1 MIDVKNKFD
10 LIMQDGA
17 KIHSGIGEFHDH
29 FDIESIL
36 KYFQTGKLQTWLE
49 DRYYDEEAEQISE
62 LSQDDPN
69 LPQKLCAILG
79 VSAAQHGILD
89 DEQLKRVEKK
99 KTLLKQKTND
109 QSIISLAAQTAF
121 TQEDL
126 ADLLDLGESTI
137 YLCGEKFTI
146 PIRMTDKTYIGIL
159 GTPKVK
165 ISAKSEQDLQERNIV
180 FENITSPWSKA
191 QTPTI
196 ESPIEKPTISQ
207 ATLDK
212 AKKLLKQI
220 SDKKFRQW
228 GEGNVVWFI
237 CDVQNAPNKRDIEA
251 SIRSGAKESER
262 DLPIEI
268 SENVDN
274 MLARLKEVQKNYD
287 SLFTDGIPYL
297 NISPTLAEVN
307 YQLPLSAEKVK
318 YDKPMDLG
326 AELVK
331 KARYMEIENPGFS
344 GIFGANDY
352 FLNNPN
358 DLIKVVSNYCHKIY
372 VKLDKSTGG
381 QTLDAYLA
389 SMIENLKTL
398 TSQK

>member
-1 MIDVKNKFD
+1 MKKKQSLFMIDGTEVRADIEELRK
-10 LIMQDGA
+10 
-17 KIHSGIGEFHDH
+17 H
-29 FDIESIL
+29 FDIESIINHFRSGEL
-36 KYFQTGKLQTWLE
+36 KNWLL
-49 DRYYDEEAEQISE
+49 DRYYDEEAEQIDE
-62 LSQDDPN
+62 LSANTTN

-89 DEQLKRVEKK
+89 DEQLKRLEKK

-165 ISAKSEQDLQERNIV
+165 ISAKSEQDLQERNII
-180 FENITSPWSKA
+180 FENIISPWSKTP
-191 QTPTI
+191 TPTI
-196 ESPIEKPTISQ
+196 ETPIAKPTISK

-228 GEGNVVWFI
+228 GEGSVVWFI

-251 SIRSGAKESER
+251 SIKSGAKESER
-262 DLPIEI
+262 DLPVEI

-274 MLARLKEVQKNYD
+274 MLARLKEIQKNYD

-331 KARYMEIENPGFS
+331 KARYMEIENPGLS
-344 GIFGANDY
+344 GISGANDY

-358 DLIKVVSNYCHKIY
+358 DLIKVVSNYCHKVY